1 MKEQNN
7 RSEFTIGLDLGERRH
22 RFCALNG
29 KGEVV
34 EEGTL
39 GNDRVSL
46 GRWSA
51 RYRGA
56 LAVIEAGAHS
66 PWISRYLERLG
77 WEVIVSNPRKVR
89 AIYQHERKSDRRDAL
104 MLARIG
110 RMDRALLYPVRH
122 GSEEAQQDLLRI
134 KLGDSLVRARVALIN
149 SVRFSLKSLG
159 YAVSNPSSERFHKV
173 AMESLPEAVREM
185 IAPSV
190 QALAELSARI
200 AVLEREISL
209 LARTK
214 YPQTLWLQQVPGV
227 GAITALYFVWKMEDP
242 KRFKNVRA
250 VGAYTGLCP
259 RRDQSGASDPQLRIS
274 KRGDGYLRRLLV
286 SAAQYILGPF
296 GPQSALREY
305 GIEVGG
311 RWHEAGS
318 RCRSPQT
325 LRSLAELVEEPN
337 AYQPYPALRQ
347 TTEDK
352 RIRERCSQPPTVGP
366 SSEDIRNSGRFGSK
380 QLSKDGAISGT

>member
-7 RSEFTIGLDLGERRH
+7 RNKFTIGLDLGERRH
-22 RFCALNG
+22 RFCALNR
-29 KGEVV
+29 KGEVA
-34 EEGTL
+34 EEATL
-39 GNDRVSL
+39 GNDRASL
-46 GRWSA
+46 ARLSA

-56 LAVIEAGAHS
+56 MAVMEAGAHS
-66 PWISRYLERLG
+66 PWISRYLEGLG

-89 AIYQHERKSDRRDAL
+89 AIYQYERKSDQRDAL

-134 KLGDSLVRARVALIN
+134 KLRDSLVRARVALIN

-173 AMESLPEAVREM
+173 AMESVPEAVRQI

-200 AVLEREISL
+200 KVLEREINV

-227 GAITALYFVWKMEDP
+227 GALTALYFVLKIEDP
-242 KRFKNVRA
+242 KRFKNVRD

-259 RRDQSGASDPQLRIS
+259 RRDQSGENDPQLRIS
-274 KRGDGYLRRLLV
+274 KRGDAYLRRLLV

-296 GPQSALREY
+296 GPPSALREY
-305 GIEVGG
+305 GLRLAADGTTRARKRAVVAVA
-311 RWHEAGS
+311 RKLCVLLLSLW
-318 RCRSPQT
+318 RNQT
-325 LRSLAELVEEPN
+325 S
-337 AYQPYPALRQ
+337 YQPYPA
-347 TTEDK
+347 
-352 RIRERCSQPPTVGP
+352 
-366 SSEDIRNSGRFGSK
+366 
-380 QLSKDGAISGT
+380 

>member
-1 MKEQNN
+1 MNEQKK
-7 RSEFTIGLDLGERRH
+7 RSRVTIGLDLGDRRH
-22 RFCALNG
+22 RFCVLGDN
-29 KGEVV
+29 GEVV
-34 EEGTL
+34 EEG
-39 GNDRVSL
+39 SL
-46 GRWSA
+46 LNERLSLKGFIGR
-51 RYRGA
+51 YPGA
-56 LAVIEAGAHS
+56 LVVMEAGCHS
-66 PWISRYLERLG
+66 PWISRYLEGLG

-89 AIYQHERKSDRRDAL
+89 AIYQQERKSDRRDAL

-122 GSEEAQQDLLRI
+122 GSEEGQQDLLRI
-134 KLGDSLVRARVALIN
+134 KLRDSLVRARVGLIN

-159 YAVSNPSSERFHKV
+159 YAVGNPSSERFHKV
-173 AMESLPEAVREM
+173 AFETLPEVVRAM

-227 GAITALYFVWKMEDP
+227 GAITALYFVLKIEDP
-242 KRFKNVRA
+242 KRFKKVRA

-274 KRGDGYLRRLLV
+274 KGGDAYLRRLLV

-305 GIEVGG
+305 GLRLAADGTTRAKKRAVVAVA
-311 RWHEAGS
+311 RKLCVLLLSLWKN
-318 RCRSPQT
+318 QT
-325 LRSLAELVEEPN
+325 P
-337 AYQPYPALRQ
+337 YQPYPA
-347 TTEDK
+347 
-352 RIRERCSQPPTVGP
+352 
-366 SSEDIRNSGRFGSK
+366 
-380 QLSKDGAISGT
+380 

>member
-1 MKEQNN
+1 MKEQSN
-7 RSEFTIGLDLGERRH
+7 RSEFTVGLDLGERRH
-22 RFCALNG
+22 RFCVLNG

-34 EEGTL
+34 EEAIL
-39 GNDRVSL
+39 SNDRASL
-46 GRWSA
+46 ARLTA

-56 LAVIEAGAHS
+56 LAVMEAGAHS
-66 PWISRYLERLG
+66 PWVSRYLEGLG

-134 KLGDSLVRARVALIN
+134 KLRDSLVHARVALIN

-159 YAVSNPSSERFHKV
+159 YAVRNPSSERFHKV
-173 AMESLPEAVREM
+173 AMETLPEVVREM

-190 QALAELSARI
+190 QALAELSGRI
-200 AVLEREISL
+200 AVLEREISV

-227 GAITALYFVWKMEDP
+227 GAITALYFVLKIEDP

-259 RRDQSGASDPQLRIS
+259 RRDQSGESDPQLRIS
-274 KRGDGYLRRLLV
+274 KRGDAYLRRLLV

-305 GIEVGG
+305 GLRLAAADGTTRAKKRAVVAVA
-311 RWHEAGS
+311 RKLCVLLLSLWKN
-318 RCRSPQT
+318 QT
-325 LRSLAELVEEPN
+325 P
-337 AYQPYPALRQ
+337 YQPYPA
-347 TTEDK
+347 
-352 RIRERCSQPPTVGP
+352 
-366 SSEDIRNSGRFGSK
+366 
-380 QLSKDGAISGT
+380 

>member
-1 MKEQNN
+1 MREQNN

-22 RFCALNG
+22 RFCVLNG
-29 KGEVV
+29 EGEVV
-34 EEGTL
+34 EEDTL
-39 GNDRVSL
+39 GNDRASL
-46 GRWSA
+46 GRLSA

-56 LAVIEAGAHS
+56 LAVMEAGAHS
-66 PWISRYLERLG
+66 PWISRYLEGLG

-134 KLGDSLVRARVALIN
+134 KLRDSLVRARVALIN

-159 YAVSNPSSERFHKV
+159 YGVSNPSSERFHKV

-214 YPQTLWLQQVPGV
+214 YPQTLWLQQV
-227 GAITALYFVWKMEDP
+227 
-242 KRFKNVRA
+242 
-250 VGAYTGLCP
+250 
-259 RRDQSGASDPQLRIS
+259 
-274 KRGDGYLRRLLV
+274 
-286 SAAQYILGPF
+286 
-296 GPQSALREY
+296 
-305 GIEVGG
+305 
-311 RWHEAGS
+311 
-318 RCRSPQT
+318 
-325 LRSLAELVEEPN
+325 LRSRSNHGALLCVEDRRPE
-337 AYQPYPALRQ
+337 A
-347 TTEDK
+347 
-352 RIRERCSQPPTVGP
+352 
-366 SSEDIRNSGRFGSK
+366 F
-380 QLSKDGAISGT
+380 